1 MTIRLTS
8 SAFTKGG
15 SIPEEYT
22 CDGVNVS
29 PPLAWTHLP
38 AATQSL
44 ALTVDDPDAPSG
56 IWVHWL
62 LFNLPPETASL
73 PIGVPTTDTLPS
85 GARQGSNDY
94 GKIGYGGPCPPSG
107 KPHRYVFTLY
117 ALDTLLDL
125 PSGAM
130 RRMLIN
136 AISGHILDQ
145 GELIGTYARR

>member
-8 SAFTKGG
+8 SVFTDGG

-22 CDGVNVS
+22 CDGKNAS
-29 PPLAWTHLP
+29 PPLAWTHIP
-38 AATQSL
+38 ASAQSL

-62 LFNLPPETASL
+62 LFNLPPETVSL
-73 PIGVPTTDTLPS
+73 PVGVPTTDTLPS
-85 GARQGSNDY
+85 GARQGSNDF

-107 KPHRYVFTLY
+107 KPHRYIFKLY

-125 PSGAM
+125 QPGAM

-136 AISGHILDQ
+136 AISGHILDE